1 VDALAAVLI
10 LGLVVLAIVVGLL
23 RLGSK
28 TADARLAAS
37 IREELSDPLL
47 PALEL
52 RRIAYLTRLSAAELL
67 DEVAQHPNAYDG
79 LREWIA
85 VFQQLRDNGRATP
98 EAVHD
103 FPEPPLP

>member
-1 VDALAAVLI
+1 VDAVAAVL
-10 LGLVVLAIVVGLL
+10 LFGLVVVGLVVWLL

-28 TADARLAAS
+28 TADASFAAS
-37 IREELSDPLL
+37 VRDELSDPQL

-52 RRIAYLTRLSAAELL
+52 RRIAYLTRLTAADLH

-85 VFQQLRDNGRATP
+85 AFQQLRTGDRATLD
-98 EAVHD
+98 AVHD